1 MSRKYAKSF
10 LFRPAVIFDRRAG
23 SAAYYKNL
31 RLRSSAY
38 MLLLAV
44 SVGAISVNG
53 QAVEAAQVDAFQ
65 AGQERLCREQRNGG
79 ERAYG
84 FRILEKSRGD
94 KGAYGRKKW
103 YDPLKPVFPF
113 LKSPLDKYGVD
124 DIRFIKTTYGRPVPL
139 GETERSKQIRSK
151 AEAKLKEID
160 QLGEQRWQDWLRRH
174 PDATESEKEKTR
186 LLIVSRGLEAENLRK
201 FDWRESG
208 LDLGPVHNQGPC
220 NTCWAFSTV
229 DAMQVSRRL
238 DALRS
243 GRRFH
248 PEAEL
253 RPSVRQLVSCMQP
266 KTPKD
271 FCELNWHGKAFSFM
285 VDEGMPLGGGT
296 RYVPEDFLTWTC
308 GKEESVKALTWDF
321 VRSEPHKI
329 PSVSELKR
337 AIVLYGPVV
346 ATLNLD
352 NCIRLYGGG
361 TFNEDQQSDGPY
373 HMILIAGWDD
383 ERGAWLIKNSY
394 GEGWG
399 DGGFGWVKY
408 NSNNIGKWA
417 AWIMADPKEEE
428 RMWKRGIPTV
438 E

>member
-10 LFRPAVIFDRRAG
+10 LLEHAVIFDRRAG
-23 SAAYYKNL
+23 SAACRKNL
-31 RLRSSAY
+31 LLRSSAY
-38 MLLLAV
+38 IFLLAI
-44 SVGAISVNG
+44 SVGAISFNG
-53 QAVEAAQVDAFQ
+53 QVVESVPVDAFQ
-65 AGQERLCREQRNGG
+65 AGQEKLCREQRKGG
-79 ERAYG
+79 ERSYS
-84 FRILEKSRGD
+84 FRVLEKSRGD

-139 GETERSKQIRSK
+139 GETERSKQIRRK
-151 AEAKLKEID
+151 AEEKLKQID
-160 QLGEQRWQDWLRRH
+160 RLGEQRWQDWLRRH
-174 PDATESEKEKTR
+174 PNADEGEKEKAK
-186 LLIVSRGLEAENLRK
+186 LLLLAQGLEAEQLRK

-208 LDLGPVHNQGPC
+208 LDLGPVSNQGPC

-243 GRRFH
+243 DRTLQAG
-248 PEAEL
+248 AEL
-253 RPSVRQLVSCMQP
+253 RPSVRQLVSCMLP
-266 KTPKD
+266 KTPRD
-271 FCELNWHGKAFSFM
+271 FCELNWHGKAFSYM
-285 VDEGMPLGGGT
+285 VDEGLPLGGGT

-308 GKEESVKALTWDF
+308 GKEESVRALTWDF
-321 VRSEPHKI
+321 VSAEPQKI
-329 PSVSELKR
+329 PSVSEIKR
-337 AIVLYGPVV
+337 ALVLYGPVV

-361 TFNEDQQSDGPY
+361 TFNEEQQSDGPY

-383 ERGAWLIKNSY
+383 DRGAWLTKNSY

-399 DGGFGWVKY
+399 EGGFGWVKY

-428 RMWKRGIPTV
+428 RLSKRGIPAV